1 MTNLPHATKQMNQ
14 CPSVAYNHN
23 HKRLPTRP
31 MVRRASPRHPRAD
44 IIFAAMGIGFCAM
57 FAIYIAV
64 HMMIGALEVFATERD
79 GTHDAKKDCLRL
91 NESCG
96 LWNANA
102 RAISFSKED

>member
-1 MTNLPHATKQMNQ
+1 MPNLPHATKQMNE
-14 CPSVAYNHN
+14 CPSLAYNHN

-44 IIFAAMGIGFCAM
+44 IIFAAMGIGVCAM

-64 HMMIGALEVFATERD
+64 HMMIGALEVFATERA
-79 GTHDAKKDCLRL
+79 GTHDAKKECLRL